1 MVSLMSQHL
10 MMKIRPTRAL
20 WTKIAPRPILVMALV
35 DRNVQHDHQH
45 GMHFFSATTTSPDNN
60 NKPLF
65 SSNHK
70 HFPLPGAKGS
80 VIYTETDEAPALA
93 TYSLYP
99 VVSKV
104 RDQINAAVYRWY
116 YILDCHNPYPPHLP
130 DVSNIFPPLSNLV
143 FLLSIPTRYQSP
155 QSTTTITMKTLP

>member
-1 MVSLMSQHL
+1 MMVSLMSQHL
-10 MMKIRPTRAL
+10 MIKIRPTAAL
-20 WTKIAPRPILVMALV
+20 LTKVAPRQILAVALV
-35 DRNVQHDHQH
+35 GRNFQHDHQH
-45 GMHFFSATTTSPDNN
+45 GMHFFSTTTTSPDNN

-104 RDQINAAVYRWY
+104 RDQINAAVYR
-116 YILDCHNPYPPHLP
+116 
-130 DVSNIFPPLSNLV
+130 
-143 FLLSIPTRYQSP
+143 
-155 QSTTTITMKTLP
+155 